1 MSSTKPCLQEET
13 MGSYSY
19 IVIGI
24 LVFSTLAIFVGS
36 TLGVVVFDNLSENS
50 DKSALPISVEPLYT
64 LECNKPENILDTVIK
79 TKPGCLNEPVDQ
91 VVYNPKEHF
100 VEQGEI
106 VFEQDSFVDDLPIY
120 MSVEYGM
127 EQWVVIGV
135 NGGYTPELDN
145 YFGYQA
151 YGLMYLKDADGNV
164 VYNDCNSGMFVGWLL
179 DSYTEISCVTSDPC
193 WTYYNFTLNP
203 ELCMNWVCLDSS
215 YQLGDLEPEE
225 SKFYTIEYDTHWTGC
240 EFDQILAHVNR
251 VPEIPNS
258 R

>member
-1 MSSTKPCLQEET
+1 

-64 LECNKPENILDTVIK
+64 LECNKPEKILDTAIEAES
-79 TKPGCLNEPVDQ
+79 GCRDEPVDQ
-91 VVYNPKEHF
+91 VVYNPKLHYVEVGEIKF
-100 VEQGEI
+100 VE
-106 VFEQDSFVDDLPIY
+106 DSFVDDLPIC
-120 MSVEYGM
+120 MSIDYGS

-135 NGGYTPELDN
+135 KGGYTPTLKN
-145 YFGYQA
+145 YFGNPAYSA
-151 YGLMYLKDADGNV
+151 YGLMYLKDADGNIV
-164 VYNDCNSGMFVGWLL
+164 FNDCNPGMFVGWLL
-179 DSYTEISCVTSDPC
+179 DSYTTILCPDDPDCC

-215 YQLGDLEPEE
+215 YDLDGQFHED
-225 SKFYTIEYDTHWTGC
+225 KFYMIEYDTHWKGC
-240 EFDQILAHVNR
+240 EFDKILAHVNR
-251 VPEIPNS
+251 VPGIPYS